1 MIDRAKEAGIPV
13 AALVGAKEHATRQ
26 VNAGVDVLI
35 AQGTEAGGHRGEVGT
50 MVLVP
55 EVIEAICPIR
65 EAQVL
70 AAGGIVTGRQTAAA
84 VALGAAGVWTGAV
97 WLTTHEAETAP

>member
-1 MIDRAKEAGIPV
+1 
-13 AALVGAKEHATRQ
+13 
-26 VNAGVDVLI
+26 
-35 AQGTEAGGHRGEVGT
+35 

-65 EAQVL
+65 EVQVL
-70 AAGGIVTGRQTAAA
+70 AAGEIVTGRQMTAA

-97 WLTTHEAETAP
+97 WLTTHEAETAPYTVQKILAASSGDTVRLVTDCVGCGPPFAELTSHRVI